1 MSIIQQL
8 SSSLNRKDEA
18 PNIQLAQHICKTN
31 DSNTVKELIENLNVR
46 KYKNDCIKVLYEI
59 GAIAP
64 SLIKPHVKDFMDLLT
79 SKNNRL
85 QWGAMTA
92 LYEISK
98 SEPEL
103 IYDALPTIVKA
114 ADLGS
119 VITRDNAVKILI
131 ELAKVSTYT
140 KDAFALL
147 MEQLLK
153 CPTNQFPMYA
163 ELSLEIADEK
173 NASVLRA
180 TLEGRLVEI
189 EKESKRKRIEK
200 VLKKLA

>member
-1 MSIIQQL
+1 M
-8 SSSLNRKDEA
+8 
-18 PNIQLAQHICKTN
+18 
-31 DSNTVKELIENLNVR
+31 
-46 KYKNDCIKVLYEI
+46 
-59 GAIAP
+59 
-64 SLIKPHVKDFMDLLT
+64 LT
-79 SKNNRL
+79 SKNDRL

-114 ADLGS
+114 ADSGS

-131 ELAKVSTYT
+131 ELAKVSTYI

-153 CPTNQFPMYA
+153 CPTNQLPMYA
-163 ELSLEIADEK
+163 ELSLKIANEK
-173 NASVLRA
+173 NTSVLRA
-180 TLEGRLVEI
+180 TLENRMVEI